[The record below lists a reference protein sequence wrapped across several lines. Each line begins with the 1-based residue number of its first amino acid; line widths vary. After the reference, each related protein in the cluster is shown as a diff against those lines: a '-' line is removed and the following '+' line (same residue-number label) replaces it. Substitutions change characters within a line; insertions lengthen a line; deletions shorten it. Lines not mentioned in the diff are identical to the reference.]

1 MSSSA
6 YVVPHRALVTLV
18 AAVLLSSGP
27 VFAAVQF
34 VDVAASVGLN
44 FTQTG
49 TQTFPEIEIEVLQLM
64 FTNMGA
70 GAAVGDYDDDGDL
83 DVYVLGQYGQA
94 NRLYRNDL
102 DLGSKQFTDVTPV
115 VLADTGSA
123 RVAHFVDLDRDGDLD
138 LLLINDDD
146 GLPSPASRSRI
157 FRNDGG
163 GAFSDVS
170 AASGFRPLGWIKGGA
185 AIADYDGDGFLDIYV
200 TNWGAESGGGN
211 PVFPGSNRLYR
222 NLGGLQFEDVTV
234 AAGLGTLAR
243 DSFTAVF
250 VDLDE
255 DGDPDLYVAVD
266 HSSDEFFRNDD
277 GSFTLDTTNVG
288 TTHVG
293 NDMGVAPGDF
303 DGDSDIDLYVT
314 NITDPDGNFGTGQG
328 NVLYE
333 NRLVPDGGLGV
344 IISTPAAALDTYW
357 GWGTEFLDADNDGD
371 LDLAAATGFDEF
383 VEFSVGQQSAIYQT
397 SSVLLINDGVGTF
410 SRLLGTGL
418 DATDDS
424 RGMVAFD
431 YDRDGDLDIL
441 ITNRNQPVRL
451 FENQSTGLGNWLT
464 VRLGR
469 DAQAI
474 GAVVYAT
481 TGGVTRRRD
490 IIAGHSYLVGT
501 PSEVHFGLGTDTQ
514 VDTLEIVWANGDVE
528 HYSNLVANQIV
539 SYEWAP
545 PASVPALAPPYTIV
559 LGLVLAAVGALAAT
573 RHRI

>member
-27 VFAAVQF
+27 AFAAVQF

-49 TQTFPEIEIEVLQLM
+49 TESFPEIEIPVLKLM

-211 PVFPGSNRLYR
+211 PMFPGSNRLYR

-266 HSSDEFFRNDD
+266 HSSDEFFRNDE

-344 IISTPAAALDTYW
+344 VISTPAAALDTYW

-397 SSVLLINDGVGTF
+397 PSVLLINDGVGNF

-528 HYSNLVANQIV
+528 HYSNLAANQIV

-545 PASVPALAPPYTIV
+545 PASVPALTPLYTIV